1 MTAAGRKNTIFGN
14 TCSESL
20 NQLFALV
27 LCQQRIQPV
36 VVKSDV
42 EIMADMAFEEGG
54 RIAVEVGK
62 FVFAQPVSGIHN
74 PFHAANLF
82 RFENGFK
89 FDLISATHGKV
100 LFGSEV

>member
-42 EIMADMAFEEGG
+42 EIMADMAFDKVNMTSEDMQRNVDTIIEAA
-54 RIAVEVGK
+54 REYL
-62 FVFAQPVSGIHN
+62 HN
-74 PFHAANLF
+74 HK
-82 RFENGFK
+82 E
-89 FDLISATHGKV
+89 
-100 LFGSEV
+100 